1 MRMPTPKR
9 ILVARL
15 GAIGDCLRVL
25 PAVVRLR
32 AAFPDAEIG
41 WVIGDLARPLFE
53 GHPAI
58 DRIHVVHR
66 HEMKRGPLAALG
78 ELRRVGGELAAVR
91 YDVAIDFHTRLKS
104 GVLTLASRAPRRIG
118 FDRSSGGE
126 ANFLFTNEHIRLDD
140 HYENRV
146 LRFQRLLVPLGLEWS
161 PGATG
166 IEAAPWIP
174 PAAAAT
180 AARIHDEAGRPDV
193 AIFAATS
200 GPRSYDRWPV
210 DRWRELVRRLAD
222 ANLRSMVLW
231 GPGEMEMAG
240 VIAEGSSGC
249 VIAPPTTLAE
259 MMALLGRFRLYVG
272 SNTAAL
278 HMAWMQKVP
287 SVVLVGGRP
296 WRTDRPLPPVPSIML
311 SAGGVEPSRK
321 LRGTAAQR
329 AIEGIEVDEVAAA
342 AMKLLARSVSLP

>member
-1 MRMPTPKR
+1 MPTPKR

-58 DRIHVVHR
+58 DRLHVVRR
-66 HEMKRGPLAALG
+66 HEMKGGPLAALG

-104 GVLTLASRAPRRIG
+104 GVLAFASRAPRRIG
-118 FDRSSGGE
+118 FDRKSGGE
-126 ANFLFTNEHIRLDD
+126 ANFLFTNEHVRLED

-146 LRFQRLLVPLGLEWS
+146 LRFQRLLVPLGLECS
-161 PGATG
+161 PRATG
-166 IEAAPWIP
+166 IEAALWIP
-174 PAAAAT
+174 PAAAAVG
-180 AARIHDEAGRPDV
+180 ARIYEEAGRPEV

-200 GPRSYDRWPV
+200 GARSYDRWPAE
-210 DRWRELVRRLAD
+210 RWRDVASRLAD
-222 ANLRSMVLW
+222 ANVRSMVLW

-240 VIAEGSSGC
+240 AIAGGTGGC
-249 VIAPPTTLAE
+249 AVAPPTTLAE
-259 MMALLGRFRLYVG
+259 MMALLGHFRLYVG

-278 HMAWMQKVP
+278 HMAWMQKVA

-296 WRTDRPLPPVPSIML
+296 WRTDRPLAPVPSIML
-311 SAGGVEPSRK
+311 SAGGAEPSRK

-329 AIEGIEVDEVAAA
+329 AIEGVEVDEVVAAA
-342 AMKLLARSVSLP
+342 LKLLAP